1 MAYVPMKTEELKK
14 MVMMGK
20 KRPMNFAY
28 NPGPKDEDL
37 MIIDRIK
44 QPDVLGRLAKKEG
57 KGTKVAAGTF
67 ELEGKKFSIKVP
79 KELPGLAKKLRKYL
93 KTLDFSFSIEV
104 LDLNGA
110 VLEADLT
117 DEDQQEQDQKVA
129 APTQETA
136 PKQPQ
141 AMADDATAE
150 TDGRLTQVQDGKQ
163 PEANRPDPEQAPP
176 QTETQDAEAQHEP
189 DTSAQR
195 AALSERLRALQA
207 PIAELG
213 KPGVPLGKAA
223 AAVVAQIKAG
233 SLDTA
238 DATLTKIE
246 AGLAKA
252 QARTAAVD
260 DGNNAAD
267 AVQPEQEAKP
277 AVDTTQVSA
286 RAAALRKAVEQTQG
300 ADTSPV
306 KKTLVQA
313 LEAIKAQDVAAA
325 EKFLTEAETTL
336 RALPQTPEQD
346 TAETD
351 ENAQNATDAKD
362 AGANE
367 QPAEA
372 TEAPAQ
378 DDGKI
383 AAQSKK
389 KWEAM
394 SGQVQASVD
403 AAMQAKRGDLDGI
416 NRAFNFAKSQADAG
430 EYESAIAAATNTVKL
445 LKAAALSPVNARVQ
459 DASDGIPDNVIAYRK
474 SRIDWSK
481 TRTGLQAELTKLKMA
496 IDAQTRGIEG
506 LEGIAQN
513 TAVLF
518 DYVDEIDASLETALD
533 ALLGTPVGPEREKL
547 KDEAIKIIGTY
558 RTTLDNEFFKS
569 VDDNGF
575 TNTAIRNTAL
585 TALFGV
591 ETALAA

>member
-44 QPDVLGRLAKKEG
+44 QPDVLGRIAKKEG

-67 ELEGKKFSIKVP
+67 ELEGKKFSIKVA

-93 KTLDFSFSIEV
+93 KKLDFSFSIEV
-104 LDLNGA
+104 LDLDGA

-117 DEDQQEQDQKVA
+117 DEEQQEQAQKAA
-129 APTQETA
+129 APAQ
-136 PKQPQ
+136 
-141 AMADDATAE
+141 DATPEPKPEQAAADQAAPE
-150 TDGRLTQVQDGKQ
+150 NDGRFTQVQDGKQ
-163 PEANRPDPEQAPP
+163 PEANMPDPEPADQQGAKAA
-176 QTETQDAEAQHEP
+176 DAP

-207 PIAELG
+207 PIADLG
-213 KPGVPLGKAA
+213 KSGAPLGKAA
-223 AAVVAQIKAG
+223 GAVVAQIKAG

-252 QARTAAVD
+252 QARAA
-260 DGNNAAD
+260 ATKD
-267 AVQPEQEAKP
+267 AGKSDQPEQQTQEAK
-277 AVDTTQVSA
+277 DTPDMSGVTA
-286 RAAALRKAVEQTQG
+286 RAAALRSAVDAVQG
-300 ADTSPV
+300 DETAPI

-313 LEAIKAQDVAAA
+313 LAAIKAQDVATA
-325 EKFLTEAETTL
+325 ETLLSEAET
-336 RALPQTPEQD
+336 ALENLPETPDQKA
-346 TAETD
+346 AEPDENTQAAAD
-351 ENAQNATDAKD
+351 ENAAEDDNRQ
-362 AGANE
+362 
-367 QPAEA
+367 AEA
-372 TEAPAQ
+372 AEESAQ
-378 DDGKI
+378 DDGK
-383 AAQSKK
+383 AAAKSKK

-394 SGQVQASVD
+394 SGQVQTSVD
-403 AAMQAKRGDLDGI
+403 AAMQANRGDLDAI

-430 EYESAIAAATNTVKL
+430 EYESAVAAATNTVKL
-445 LKAAALSPVNARVQ
+445 LKAAAISPVNARAQ
-459 DASDGIPDNVIAYRK
+459 EAADGVPDNVIAYRK
-474 SRIDWSK
+474 SRTDWSK
-481 TRTGLQAELTKLKMA
+481 TRSGLQAELTKLKMA

-506 LEGIAQN
+506 LEDIAQN
-513 TAVLF
+513 TEVLF
-518 DYVDEIDASLETALD
+518 DYIEEIDASLEGTLD
-533 ALLGTPVGPEREKL
+533 ALLGTPDGPEREKL
-547 KDEAIKIIGTY
+547 KGEAIKIIETY
-558 RTTLDNEFFKS
+558 RSTLDNEFFKS

>member
-1 MAYVPMKTEELKK
+1 MKTEELKK

-93 KTLDFSFSIEV
+93 KKLDFSFSIEV
-104 LDLNGA
+104 LDLEGA

-117 DEDQQEQDQKVA
+117 DEEQQEQDQKA
-129 APTQETA
+129 AA
-136 PKQPQ
+136 PKQENTPEPTR
-141 AMADDATAE
+141 AMAEDATPE

-163 PEANRPDPEQAPP
+163 PEANMPDPEPAPQQAD
-176 QTETQDAEAQHEP
+176 TQPADAAEAP

-195 AALSERLRALQA
+195 TALSERLRALQT
-207 PIAELG
+207 PIADLG
-213 KPGVPLGKAA
+213 KSGAPLGKAA
-223 AAVVAQIKAG
+223 GAVVAQIKAG

-246 AGLAKA
+246 AGVAKA
-252 QARTAAVD
+252 QARSASLEK
-260 DGNNAAD
+260 GNNAAD
-267 AVQPEQEAKP
+267 AQRDDQGA
-277 AVDTTQVSA
+277 DTTAVSA
-286 RAAALRKAVEQTQG
+286 RAAALLKAVDAVQG
-300 ADTSPV
+300 SDAAPI
-306 KKTLVQA
+306 KKAIVQA
-313 LEAIKAQDVAAA
+313 LAAIKSQDITTANTL
-325 EKFLTEAETTL
+325 LTEAENALENLPETTDQN
-336 RALPQTPEQD
+336 AAVPNGNTPDAADANNDEGNEKQPE
-346 TAETD
+346 TAE
-351 ENAQNATDAKD
+351 EAEEAKKD
-362 AGANE
+362 NS
-367 QPAEA
+367 
-372 TEAPAQ
+372 
-378 DDGKI
+378 KV

-394 SGQVQASVD
+394 SAQVQTSVD

-416 NRAFNFAKSQADAG
+416 NRAFNYAKSQADAG
-430 EYESAIAAATNTVKL
+430 EYESAISAATNTVKL
-445 LKAAALSPVNARVQ
+445 LKVAASAPLNARIQ
-459 DASDGIPDNVIAYRK
+459 EATDGMPDNVIAYRK

-496 IDAQTRGIEG
+496 IDAQTSGIEG
-506 LEGIAQN
+506 LEEIAQN
-513 TAVLF
+513 TNVLF
-518 DYVDEIDASLETALD
+518 DYVEEIDASLETTLD
-533 ALLGTPVGPEREKL
+533 ALLGTAEGPQREKL

-558 RTTLDNEFFKS
+558 RTTLDSDFFKS

-591 ETALAA
+591 ESALAA